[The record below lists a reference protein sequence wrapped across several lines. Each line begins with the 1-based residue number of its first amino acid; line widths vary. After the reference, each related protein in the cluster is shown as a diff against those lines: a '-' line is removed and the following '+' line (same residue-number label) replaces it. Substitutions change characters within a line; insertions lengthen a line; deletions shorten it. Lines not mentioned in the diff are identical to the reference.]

1 MQTSF
6 TAALR
11 ELDSRLDRL
20 IGILS
25 EELNDLEPQYPLKIM
40 ISAKA
45 DTGGAVPFSGYV
57 MSDRKYHTC
66 VLFGHFRSN
75 ITTDMSTYK
84 HTSGTIEDFMT
95 RYNEKKVRVTR
106 NASAITVTSDRCS
119 LVFANQ
125 STKLGGLLDFFRGSK
140 DVLMVDKILQDV
152 KARYAAGYKTVRNI
166 HSNHAWAIWSTTNP
180 AQEIQFYV
188 KDFNL
193 YSITNQQF
201 MDVPETDTY
210 LHNYADTLVR
220 CINNTVWTYSFT
232 AWGVINLRHIG

>member
-20 IGILS
+20 IGFIAVELS
-25 EELNDLEPQYPLKIM
+25 KLESTYPQKIT
-40 ISAKA
+40 ISASA
-45 DTGGAVPFSGYV
+45 DADGAVSFNGYV
-57 MSDRKYHTC
+57 MSDNTYEKCILIGR
-66 VLFGHFRSN
+66 FRSKAA
-75 ITTDMSTYK
+75 DMVYAFS
-84 HTSGTIEDFMT
+84 SGKIEKFMNK
-95 RYNEKKVRVTR
+95 YNEDNVRVTR
-106 NASAITVTSDRCS
+106 NASAITVTSDKCS
-119 LVFANQ
+119 LVFTNQ
-125 STKLGGLLDFFRGSK
+125 HTKLGGLLDSIWYSA

>member
-20 IGILS
+20 IGFLAVELS
-25 EELNDLEPQYPLKIM
+25 KLESTYPQKIT
-40 ISAKA
+40 ISASA
-45 DTGGAVPFSGYV
+45 DADGAVSFNGYV
-57 MSDRKYHTC
+57 MSDNTYEKCILIGR
-66 VLFGHFRSN
+66 FRSKAA
-75 ITTDMSTYK
+75 DMVYAFS
-84 HTSGTIEDFMT
+84 SGKIEKFMNK
-95 RYNEKKVRVTR
+95 YNEDNVRVTR
-106 NASAITVTSDRCS
+106 NASAITVTSDKCS
-119 LVFANQ
+119 LVFANK